1 MLADSPAKRQGHGTR
16 DAPWR
21 LHVTMFS
28 IERQRMTDSTVPHKW
43 TLRRALCWA
52 IVPLIGFALA
62 FWLRYGVIQPQAIGL
77 LCAQAEAPAWCRP
90 REWLILGQYYAVW
103 GWVAVA
109 SAALAL
115 IALPP
120 ALLRILLVTALLF
133 SALALVLYN
142 TTLGAVALVL
152 ALLALLR
159 Q

>member
-1 MLADSPAKRQGHGTR
+1 MTGSP
-16 DAPWR
+16 
-21 LHVTMFS
+21 
-28 IERQRMTDSTVPHKW
+28 VPRTW
-43 TLRRALCWA
+43 TLRRAVTWA

-62 FWLRYGVIQPQAIGL
+62 FWLRYGVIQPQAVGL
-77 LCAQAEAPAWCRP
+77 LCAEADAPAWCRP
-90 REWLILGQYYAVW
+90 REWLILGQHYAVW
-103 GWVAVA
+103 GWIAVA

-115 IALPP
+115 MMALPP
-120 ALLRILLVTALLF
+120 PLLRLILGTALLF